1 MNDTADQQVAI
12 GQILDAALAQLQPYL
27 DSLNAAELELG
38 NGGFTVQWQLVDLS
52 PPTGAS

>member
-38 NGGFTVQWQLVDLS
+38 NGGCTVHWQLVDLS
-52 PPTGAS
+52 PPAGAS